1 MLYLATCSQGS
12 MTSCPHSY
20 LVLHMCP
27 HAAGLQYPM
36 RFLASESFFVPLSQ
50 VIASESPG
58 FSLDLAYERMT
69 RNS

>member
-1 MLYLATCSQGS
+1 MLYLATCSHVS
-12 MTSCPHSY
+12 MTSSPHSY

-36 RFLASESFFVPLSQ
+36 CFLASESLFVPLAR

-58 FSLDLAYERMT
+58 SSLDLVYERMT